1 MSRKLL
7 LIFAVL
13 LSVAGFSRQEQS
25 SNKFKKRSAASD
37 SFRSK
42 VKALAD
48 SIQKNRASFD
58 SGMKEEKNQPVA
70 RPETI
75 KEKKEENSW
84 LLIAAGI
91 AVLAAFFFLFRRKR
105 K

>member
-7 LIFAVL
+7 LVLVL
-13 LSVAGFSRQEQS
+13 LFSVAGFSRQEQS
-25 SNKFKKRSAASD
+25 PGKFKKRSAASD

-48 SIQKNRASFD
+48 SIQKNKASFD
-58 SGMKEEKNQPVA
+58 SGIIKEKVQPVA
-70 RPETI
+70 EPETK
-75 KEKKEENSW
+75 KEKNSW
-84 LLIAAGI
+84 LLPAAGI

-105 K
+105 I